1 MTGNVKG
8 NHADKSLCKVCMFYV
23 LRAALPAMIA
33 EGIGSVV
40 NMASLALSL
49 KSFPYRAAYG
59 ASKAAVIGLNKSIAV
74 DHMCDGI
81 RANAICPG
89 IIETPS
95 LAARIE
101 SLSVELVSIEKA
113 RAWFVD
119 RQPMERLGK
128 PYEIAKLVI
137 CLLSDDGA
145 YSIGQAYIIDG
156 GTTA

>member
-1 MTGNVKG
+1 
-8 NHADKSLCKVCMFYV
+8 
-23 LRAALPAMIA
+23 
-33 EGIGSVV
+33 
-40 NMASLALSL
+40 
-49 KSFPYRAAYG
+49 
-59 ASKAAVIGLNKSIAV
+59 
-74 DHMCDGI
+74 MCDGI

-119 RQPMERLGK
+119 RQPMERLGQ

>member
-8 NHADKSLCKVCMFYV
+8 NHADKSFCKVCMFYV
-23 LRAALPAMIA
+23 LRAALSAMIA

-59 ASKAAVIGLNKSIAV
+59 ASKAAIISLNKSIAV

-119 RQPMERLGK
+119 RQPMERLGQ

>member
-1 MTGNVKG
+1 
-8 NHADKSLCKVCMFYV
+8 MFYV

-59 ASKAAVIGLNKSIAV
+59 ASKAAIISLNKSIAV
-74 DHMCDGI
+74 DMCDGI

-113 RAWFVD
+113 RAWFGD
-119 RQPMERLGK
+119 RQPMERLGQ

-145 YSIGQAYIIDG
+145 YSIGQAYIIDV